1 MCFARQPAVVALAG
15 KTHADF
21 VRLQA
26 VAGGS
31 ERGIIIAAALA
42 EPVAFVV
49 DAHQGQQQRIEAVG
63 ADFFTVKLRYFQT
76 AMRTFGLRG
85 IGAVR
90 RKP

>member
-15 KTHADF
+15 KTHADC

-26 VAGGS
+26 VAGGG
-31 ERGIIIAAALA
+31 ERSIVIAAALA

-49 DAHQGQQQRIEAVG
+49 DAHQGQQQRVEAVG

-85 IGAVR
+85 IGAIR
-90 RKP
+90 REP